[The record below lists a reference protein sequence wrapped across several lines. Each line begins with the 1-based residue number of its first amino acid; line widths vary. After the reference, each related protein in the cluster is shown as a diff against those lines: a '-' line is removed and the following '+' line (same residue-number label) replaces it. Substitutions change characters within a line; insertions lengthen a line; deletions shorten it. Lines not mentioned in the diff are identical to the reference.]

1 MWIIDMHIDKH
12 GEANRHAH
20 VYMKIHRML

>member
-1 MWIIDMHIDKH
+1 MHIDKH